1 MKYNIIRGLFMG
13 LKILLAICYILFFV
27 FLPLYDKAYWPEP
40 TKKSLANK
48 IVAATMF
55 VAIGVL
61 GMIISDNKTI
71 FASTMIVGLICGWFG
86 DILMH
91 IPSKKNMTCLY
102 IGAVG
107 FLVGHIFYVMA
118 FVNGAKALSESYKF
132 FTVPELIAFV
142 VVYVAFLLML
152 KPVFKFTFDSKF
164 LQYGLYLY
172 GIFLIGMLFKVIA
185 FAITYFKYGTENSI
199 ISMIILIVAGIS
211 FFVSDLTL
219 GIRLLG
225 GRKDSKFIKSL
236 SLYTYFIAQLLL
248 ATSILFIK
256 I

>member
-1 MKYNIIRGLFMG
+1 MG
-13 LKILLAICYILFFV
+13 LKILLGICYILFFI

-40 TKKSLANK
+40 TKKSLTYK

-55 VAIGVL
+55 VVIAVIG
-61 GMIISDNKTI
+61 MFMTDNSSQY
-71 FASTMIVGLICGWFG
+71 ASTMIMGLICGWFG

-102 IGAVG
+102 IGAAG

-118 FVNGAKALSESYKF
+118 FVNGAKSLSENYKF
-132 FTVPELIAFV
+132 FTVPELIAFII
-142 VVYVAFLLML
+142 VYVAFLLML
-152 KPVFKFTFDSKF
+152 KPVFKFNFDSKF

-172 GIFLIGMLFKVIA
+172 GIFLIGMLFKVIG
-185 FAITYFKYGTENSI
+185 FAVTYFKYGAGNNL
-199 ISMIILIVAGIS
+199 ISMFLLIVAGFS
-211 FFVSDLTL
+211 FFTSDLTL

-236 SLYTYFIAQLLL
+236 SLYTYFFAQLLL

-256 I
+256 A

>member
-1 MKYNIIRGLFMG
+1 MGIILGV
-13 LKILLAICYILFFV
+13 CYILFFI

-55 VAIGVL
+55 VAIGVI
-61 GMIISDNKTI
+61 GMFISGNITEFSKAMII
-71 FASTMIVGLICGWFG
+71 GLVCGWFG

-102 IGAVG
+102 IGAAG
-107 FLVGHIFYVMA
+107 FLVGHIFYVYA
-118 FVNGAKALSESYKF
+118 FVNATASMVAGYKF
-132 FTVPELIAFV
+132 LTVPELIVFL

-152 KPVFKFTFDSKF
+152 KPVFKFNFESKF
-164 LQYGLYLY
+164 MKYGLYLY
-172 GIFLIGMLFKVIA
+172 GIFLIGMLFKAIG
-185 FAITYFKYGTENSI
+185 FAVAYFNNGTENNL
-199 ISMIILIVAGIS
+199 ISMILIIVAGIS
-211 FFVSDLTL
+211 FFISDLTL

-236 SLYTYFIAQLLL
+236 SLYTYFFAQLLL

-256 I
+256 A